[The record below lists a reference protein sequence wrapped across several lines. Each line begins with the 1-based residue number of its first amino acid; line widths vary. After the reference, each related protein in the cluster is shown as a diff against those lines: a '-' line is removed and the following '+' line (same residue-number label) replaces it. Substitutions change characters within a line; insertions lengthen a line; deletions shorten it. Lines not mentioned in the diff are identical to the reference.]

1 MGDSVRSYV
10 LTCDTCCRNKR
21 GPLPLKAGLKS
32 YQAGSPMEKVHLD
45 FLGPLPRTEA
55 GNEYILMMVDSFTKW
70 VECVPLPSQTAEMT
84 ARAAIN
90 EFFVRFGY
98 PFEIFTDQ
106 GRNFESELFQKVCEL
121 LQIHKSRTTP
131 YRPSGN
137 GQVER
142 YNRTLMDAVRC
153 FVDNQ
158 VKTWDKHFG
167 LLAGAMRSAV
177 NRHTGYTPNK
187 LMLGRE
193 VNNPATLR
201 FKPPPEEGLQNGGR
215 ETMMHM

>member
-1 MGDSVRSYV
+1 
-10 LTCDTCCRNKR
+10 
-21 GPLPLKAGLKS
+21 
-32 YQAGSPMEKVHLD
+32 MEKVHLD

-131 YRPSGN
+131 I
-137 GQVER
+137 
-142 YNRTLMDAVRC
+142 
-153 FVDNQ
+153 
-158 VKTWDKHFG
+158 G
-167 LLAGAMRSAV
+167 LPVMARWSVITAR
-177 NRHTGYTPNK
+177 
-187 LMLGRE
+187 
-193 VNNPATLR
+193 
-201 FKPPPEEGLQNGGR
+201 
-215 ETMMHM
+215 